1 VSVYIALYQSTQQ
14 LLNKMNALCSNLA
27 QHNVADVTI
36 RIHTLPV
43 IAGMIEVD
51 AALSRMFG
59 LLEGKSA
66 ETSGGL
72 LMALPDSTTAQAFCD
87 EYRSQ
92 TGRDAWIVGDVLEGE
107 RSAVIVADP
116 RIINA

>member
-92 TGRDAWIVGDVLEGE
+92 TGRDSWIVGDVLEGE